1 MENVK
6 DNVVTLIATY
16 GLDVV
21 AAIVILIIGLIAARW
36 AQRLVAR
43 SCTKSARI
51 DDTLGA
57 FFANLTYY
65 AVVAFVF
72 IAVLAQ
78 FGIQTTSLIAV
89 FGAAGLAIGLAL
101 QGTLS
106 NIAAGVMLLLF
117 RPFKVGD
124 FVEVAGIA
132 GTVKSITLFVTEL
145 ATGDNIQILAP
156 NAQVWGTCVRNFSHH
171 DTRRIDCIIGIAYED
186 DIDDA
191 FASAQAVIDGDD
203 RVLKDPA
210 AMIAVSELGDSS
222 VNLTVRVWCNA
233 GDYWPL
239 RFGLNKSLKERFDT
253 DKISIPYPQ
262 RALHFVGGATAPQIG
277 AITD

>member
-6 DNVVTLIATY
+6 NNALELIATY
-16 GLDVV
+16 GFDVV
-21 AAIVILIIGLIAARW
+21 AAIVILVLGLMVAGWVR
-36 AQRLVAR
+36 RLVTR
-43 SCTKSARI
+43 ICTNSARV
-51 DDTLGA
+51 DNTLGP
-57 FFANLTYY
+57 FFAALVYY
-65 AVVAFVF
+65 AIVAFVF
-72 IAVLAQ
+72 IAVLAR
-78 FGIQTTSLIAV
+78 FGIQTTGLIAV

-145 ATGDNIQILAP
+145 ATGDNVQILAP
-156 NAQVWGTCVRNFSHH
+156 NGQVWGSCVRNFSHH
-171 DTRRIDCIIGIAYED
+171 STRRIDCLIGISYDD
-186 DIDDA
+186 DIDHA
-191 FASAQAVIDGDD
+191 FASATGVVESDS
-203 RVLKDPA
+203 RVLQDPA
-210 AMIAVSELGDSS
+210 PMIAVSELGDSS
-222 VNLTVRVWCNA
+222 VNLTVRAWCDA

-239 RFGLNKSLKERFDT
+239 RFDLNKSLKERFDA

-262 RALHFVGGATAPQIG
+262 RDVHIVGGNLVSAA
-277 AITD
+277 ANTD

>member
-6 DNVVTLIATY
+6 DNVLNLIATY

-21 AAIVILIIGLIAARW
+21 AAIVILVAGLMAAGW
-36 AQRLVAR
+36 ARRVVNRISA
-43 SCTKSARI
+43 KSDRI
-51 DDTLGA
+51 DDTLGS

-65 AVVAFVF
+65 AVVAFVC
-72 IAVLAQ
+72 IAVLAR

-124 FVEVAGIA
+124 FVEVAGIS
-132 GTVKSITLFVTEL
+132 GTVKCITLFVTEL
-145 ATGDNIQILAP
+145 ATGDNVQILAP
-156 NAQVWGTCVRNFSHH
+156 NSQVWGTCVKNFSHH
-171 DTRRIDCIIGIAYED
+171 ETRRIDCVIGIAYED
-186 DIDDA
+186 NIDNA

-203 RVLKDPA
+203 RVLQNPA
-210 AMIAVSELGDSS
+210 PMIAVSELGDSA
-222 VNLTVRVWCNA
+222 VNLTVRVWCDA

-253 DKISIPYPQ
+253 DDISIPYPQ
-262 RALHFVGGATAPQIG
+262 RAVHLVNGTVLPTTSANIN
-277 AITD
+277 